1 MSGGVG
7 VVTASEVPVV
17 AGDDRVLL
25 PLLHVLSVPLTNARS
40 TGVSEDNTWRHKCQ
54 FGVGR

>member
-7 VVTASEVPVV
+7 VVSASEVPVV

-40 TGVSEDNTWRHKCQ
+40 TGVSEDNT
-54 FGVGR
+54 